1 MKLTIPNKQYSLTE
15 LYDTVA
21 SIIGRETKDLQYDCR
36 EINIAPNIQENF
48 FKYYRGENPNLS
60 ETDFRTNMVML
71 LLCYGPK
78 VDETLQE
85 NEVEVFDG
93 FIC

>member
-21 SIIGRETKDLQYDCR
+21 SIMGRETKDLQYDCR

-48 FKYYRGENPNLS
+48 FTYYRGENPNLS
-60 ETDFRTNMVML
+60 ETDFKMNMVML
-71 LLCYGPK
+71 LACYGPK